1 MLRRSRGAESG
12 VAAPGEGAGRRRKWG
27 AEACIDVQRGEGG
40 ARPGGHVTRHE
51 WSPPPQLLLL
61 LPQPSAE
68 GCACDPGRATIDS
81 AGLDWRLKLGHER
94 QGQRAS
100 RSIGAKRKRSSGFG
114 SSGSLVKVDC
124 DEEGGGGEMPS
135 PFPDEVLEH
144 VLVFLQ
150 SHKDRNSVSLVCKA
164 WFKAEKWSR
173 HRVFVG
179 NCYAV
184 SPQMVINRFSKLNSL
199 HIKGRPR
206 FADFGLVPH
215 HWGAY
220 ISPWVTALA
229 QSCPW
234 FEELRLK
241 RMTVSDDSL
250 LMIAQ
255 SFPNF
260 KSLIL
265 TSCDGLSTD
274 GLAYI
279 TSSCRASSAL
289 APGRASHEIS
299 RDFRLLTANWDESE
313 EGPQGP
319 AQASARA
326 TWGLQAHN
334 RAHELRSREAS
345 FAGETSRASFGGE
358 EEKPLWGCCSGRE
371 SRVGHLERLDLEEN
385 EIEPRGG
392 EWLSCFP
399 DNHTSLVSLNFAT
412 VDSAIDFD
420 ALEAL
425 VERSKNL
432 RSLKVHREVNLEQL
446 NRLLARAPNLVE
458 LGSGSYTQLLK
469 WGQYSELSS
478 ALGRCK
484 QLRSLSGFWEVE
496 PVYLP
501 SLFAVCANLTSL
513 NLSYVLLHTT
523 ELVKLIPYCQ
533 NLERL
538 LVQDY
543 VGDKGLQAVAV
554 SCRNLQEL
562 RVYPST
568 AEGFVT
574 EEGLIAI
581 SEGCPNLMKIL
592 YFCKSMT
599 NAAVITFANKLP
611 NCTHFRLCIL
621 TPGQPDCVTNEPM
634 DKGFGAVVQNCK
646 KLTRLAVSGQLTDR
660 AFEYFGMYGKKL
672 ETISIAF
679 AGDSDRGLEYVL
691 KGCPNLRKLEIRD
704 CPFGDDALLSGVH
717 RYEQMKSMWM
727 SACKVSRNG
736 AVWLAKS
743 KPSLNVEIIKENTDD
758 DPANVLNVEKL
769 YLYRTLVGRRSDA
782 PDFVEIAQ

>member
-1 MLRRSRGAESG
+1 
-12 VAAPGEGAGRRRKWG
+12 
-27 AEACIDVQRGEGG
+27 
-40 ARPGGHVTRHE
+40 
-51 WSPPPQLLLL
+51 
-61 LPQPSAE
+61 
-68 GCACDPGRATIDS
+68 
-81 AGLDWRLKLGHER
+81 
-94 QGQRAS
+94 
-100 RSIGAKRKRSSGFG
+100 
-114 SSGSLVKVDC
+114 
-124 DEEGGGGEMPS
+124 MPS

-234 FEELRLK
+234 LEELRLK
-241 RMTVSDDSL
+241 RMTVSDESL
-250 LMIAQ
+250 MMIAQ

-279 TSSCRASSAL
+279 TSSCR
-289 APGRASHEIS
+289 
-299 RDFRLLTANWDESE
+299 
-313 EGPQGP
+313 
-319 AQASARA
+319 
-326 TWGLQAHN
+326 
-334 RAHELRSREAS
+334 
-345 FAGETSRASFGGE
+345 
-358 EEKPLWGCCSGRE
+358 
-371 SRVGHLERLDLEEN
+371 HLERLDLEEN

-399 DNHTSLVSLNFAT
+399 ENHTSLVSLNFAT
-412 VDSAIDFD
+412 VESAIDFD

-458 LGSGSYTQLLK
+458 LGSGSYTQMLK

-501 SLFAVCANLTSL
+501 SLYAVCANLTSL

-523 ELVKLIPYCQ
+523 ELVKLMAYCQ

-581 SEGCPNLMKIL
+581 SEGCPNLKKIL

-621 TPGQPDCVTNEPM
+621 TPRQPDCVTNEPM

-679 AGDSDRGLEYVL
+679 AGDSDRGLEYIL

-717 RYEQMKSMWM
+717 RYEQMRSLWM

-743 KPSLNVEIIKENTDD
+743 NPSLNVEIIKEITDD

-769 YLYRTLVGRRSDA
+769 YLYRTLAGRRSDA